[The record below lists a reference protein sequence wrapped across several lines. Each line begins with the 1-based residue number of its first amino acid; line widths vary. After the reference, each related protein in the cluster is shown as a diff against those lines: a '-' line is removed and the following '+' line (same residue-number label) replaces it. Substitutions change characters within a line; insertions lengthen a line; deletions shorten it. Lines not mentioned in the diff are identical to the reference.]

1 MTISPAKNDSKAAAL
16 WVPALLF
23 AAAFTLFIHTAN
35 PLFRFSDGGELAAA
49 SHTLGVAHPTGYP
62 LFLMGQKLWSF
73 LLPIGNPCF
82 RANVFSA
89 ACASAALV
97 IVYLLCFEF
106 AGALAGLVAAGLLA
120 FSQTFW
126 LQATQSTV
134 YTLNLMLAALLML
147 LAFRVLGPMSA
158 ASGPPAMQNNSSSAF
173 ILHPSSF
180 ILPSGGRSIRR
191 TTALFFF
198 VLGLGL
204 CNHITLALV
213 PAALLLSHPRRIG
226 RLLRSRGIA
235 MAAMLFLLAG
245 LLVYLYLP
253 VRASTKPSINWG
265 NPSISER
272 LWQHVSEPDYKF
284 KQASRSLSEHI
295 TVTKAFLGSLVR
307 ELGIAGVALALIG
320 LVGGLFRRRGRTFFF
335 LLIAFGTLLVAL
347 LYGEGT
353 YLEPAYCLPAYMAAA
368 VLAGLG
374 AAEVVL
380 IFAGRRDL
388 SQTAPRKKLALVV
401 SIVLIVL
408 PIRLLASN
416 YHRCDSSR
424 NYYAYWHGLN
434 LLKTMPLGSTFFGE
448 TDKAL
453 FPLYY
458 LKFVEG
464 RRPDV
469 NLYDRK
475 WRVIKYFD
483 QNDPQASYNREMR
496 IIENSRDAPVF
507 YAEYPSV
514 PAINIKLFGIL
525 LEAFLTEP
533 LTGTIDF
540 QRLYSNFL
548 VEPEKD
554 IYIDKWTREA
564 RAKYFLLWGHQCQ
577 LQGNLAAARL
587 HFEEARRLGFEN
599 ANLMNNLSIYF
610 QRAGMADQAVSSV
623 QRAVTLRPNSAA
635 FLTRLG
641 LLYYKLKRF
650 EEATAALER
659 ALAID
664 GQNPDATIYLGN
676 AFMFKGDLANAKMY
690 FEKTLKI
697 MPHNIQAHNNLG
709 FIYKRQAKYD
719 DAADHFKEAVRIG
732 THSYLPYFN
741 LARVYAL
748 KGDADN
754 ALKWLRRGRRYMT
767 KDIVESIRE
776 QKDFDSIRDDPRFDR
791 ILSAGD

>member
-1 MTISPAKNDSKAAAL
+1 MTTSSARNGSKAVAL
-16 WVPALLF
+16 WAPVLLF
-23 AAAFTLFIHTAN
+23 AASFTLFVHTAN
-35 PLFRFSDGGELAAA
+35 PLFRFSDSGELAAA

-62 LFLMGQKLWSF
+62 LFLMSEKLWSF
-73 LLPIGNPCF
+73 LVPIGNPCF

-89 ACASAALV
+89 VCASAALV
-97 IVYLLCFEF
+97 IVYLLCLEF

-134 YTLNLMLAALLML
+134 YALNLMLAALLTL
-147 LAFRVLGPMSA
+147 LALRVLEPMSA
-158 ASGPPAMQNNSSSAF
+158 AEPASQRILVGGQRSAR
-173 ILHPSSF
+173 
-180 ILPSGGRSIRR
+180 RSA
-191 TTALFFF
+191 ALFFF

-204 CNHITLALV
+204 CNHISLVIV
-213 PAALLLSHPRRIG
+213 PAALLLSQPRRVV
-226 RLLRSRGIA
+226 RLLRARGVAIA
-235 MAAMLFLLAG
+235 AIVFLLFG

-265 NPSISER
+265 DPSISTR
-272 LWQHVSEPDYKF
+272 FWQHISERDYKF
-284 KQASRSLSEHI
+284 KQASRSLDEYM
-295 TVTKAFLGSLVR
+295 TATKTFLGSLVK
-307 ELGIAGVALALIG
+307 ELGIAAMALALIG
-320 LVGGLFRRRGRTFFF
+320 LIGGLFRRRALTLF
-335 LLIAFGTLLVAL
+335 LVLIAFGALLVAL

-353 YLEPAYCLPAYMAAA
+353 YLDRAYCLPAYMAIA

-380 IFAGRRDL
+380 FLAGR
-388 SQTAPRKKLALVV
+388 QKTTPTAARRKLATAV

-408 PIRLLASN
+408 PITLLASN

-434 LLKTMPLGSTFFGE
+434 LLKTMPLNSTFFGE
-448 TDKAL
+448 TDTAL

-475 WRVIKYFD
+475 WRVIEYFD

-496 IIENSRDAPVF
+496 IIENSHNAPVF

-548 VEPEKD
+548 VEPKKD

-577 LQGNLAAARL
+577 LQGDLAGARL
-587 HFEEARRLGFEN
+587 HFEEARLLGFEN
-599 ANLMNNLSIYF
+599 AGLMNNLSIYL
-610 QRAGMADQAVSSV
+610 QRAGMADQAVSAM
-623 QRAVTLRPNSAA
+623 QRAVALRPHSAA

-650 EEATAALER
+650 KEAISALDR

-664 GQNPDATIYLGN
+664 DRNPDAAIYLGN
-676 AFMFKGDLANAKMY
+676 AYMLQGDLANAEMCFK
-690 FEKTLKI
+690 KTLKI
-697 MPHNIQAHNNLG
+697 MPHNTQAHNNLG
-709 FIYKRQAKYD
+709 FIYKRQGKYD
-719 DAADHFKEAVRIG
+719 MAAKHFKQAVRIG

-741 LARVYAL
+741 LASVYAL
-748 KGDADN
+748 KGDTDN
-754 ALKWLRRGRRYMT
+754 ALKWLKRGRRYMS
-767 KDIVESIRE
+767 KDIVESIRK
-776 QKDFDSIRDDPRFDR
+776 QKDFDSIRGDPRFGK
-791 ILSAGD
+791 ILSPNN